1 MARCADARVASGS
14 RCRDV
19 SPAIVVCWVGK
30 TAAPYARAGI
40 EEYASRI
47 QRYRTLRTLV
57 IAEERGSRGDT
68 ARRVEREGDRIL
80 ERLKGLAPATVIVL
94 DQAGEQIDTAKLAVW
109 VRRHALEEAR
119 NLVFV
124 LGGPDGLSSGVLK
137 RADRRL
143 GLSRLTLPHDMARL
157 LLLEQI
163 YRSMT
168 ILHGHPYD
176 R

>member
-1 MARCADARVASGS
+1 MSS
-14 RCRDV
+14 
-19 SPAIVVCWVGK
+19 AIVLCWIGK
-30 TAAPYARAGI
+30 TAAPYARTGI
-40 EEYASRI
+40 DEYSKRI
-47 QRYRTLRTLV
+47 QRYRPLRTLV
-57 IAEERGSRGDT
+57 VAEERGPGRAT
-68 ARRVEREGDRIL
+68 ARRVELEGDRIL
-80 ERLKGLAPATVIVL
+80 KRIQGIEPATVIAL
-94 DQAGEQIDTAKLAVW
+94 DPGGEQVVTGKLALW

-124 LGGPDGLSSGVLK
+124 VGGPDGLSSAVLN

-157 LLLEQI
+157 LLVEQI
-163 YRSMT
+163 YRSLT